1 MTRQEMIDAILELL
15 EKADSEALRLIWIA
29 ARNLVK

>member
-1 MTRQEMIDAILELL
+1 MTRQEMIDAILKLL
-15 EKADSEALRLIWIA
+15 EKADGEALRLIWIA